1 VFTDP
6 TALTSRAYNE
16 QGPLAARLAI
26 YDYYQRDKVDLPGVA
41 LEALASVRGTVLAAA
56 RRTPRPPRPA
66 ARPVRGDGAGGG
78 GRRPGEPVVAFVD
91 SMRGLAEA
99 DLPPGVSWETVLE
112 RVRARV
118 ADEIDRAGVWR
129 MHSHVGVL
137 TGR

>member
-1 VFTDP
+1 MFTDP

-26 YDYYQRDKVDLPGVA
+26 YDYQRDKVDLPGVA

-99 DLPPGVSWETVLE
+99 DLPDGVPWSEFLDRVRE
-112 RVRARV
+112 RVAAEV
-118 ADEIDRAGVWR
+118 DRAGAWR
-129 MHSHVGVL
+129 MHRHVGVL
-137 TGR
+137 TCR